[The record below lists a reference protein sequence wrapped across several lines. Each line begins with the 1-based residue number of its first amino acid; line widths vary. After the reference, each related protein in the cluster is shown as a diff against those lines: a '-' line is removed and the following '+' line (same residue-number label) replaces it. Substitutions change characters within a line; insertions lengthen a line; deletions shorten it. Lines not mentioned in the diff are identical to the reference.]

1 MWNLESSQRYARL
14 WRAIQGA
21 ISLTASTPEA
31 CVPSTEKVFADRRE
45 DVDEYDFFVHHG
57 GAMKTVRGK
66 VQDVSRRSNPFFAFN
81 EEPHAAADDERHLLV
96 HVGVFRRDQERHESE
111 ANDHNSFADDHLP
124 FDAFGRMFDGNVRP
138 VQMLSYAGN
147 GSRGLA
153 RFRWDQRHG

>member
-1 MWNLESSQRYARL
+1 MMPVVGRDSTNLRTSLKGLAR
-14 WRAIQGA
+14 RCQHPER
-21 ISLTASTPEA
+21 STFLLA
-31 CVPSTEKVFADRRE
+31 KKVFTNRRE
-45 DVDEYDFFVHHG
+45 DIDEHNFFVHHG
-57 GAMKTVRGK
+57 CAMKTVRWK
-66 VQDVSRRSNPFFAFN
+66 VQDVSRRSNPFFAFDK
-81 EEPHAAADDERHLLV
+81 EPHAAADDERHLLV